1 MNTDPDLLA
10 LTRQYLAA
18 LEAGDP
24 EGNLAFFAP
33 DVVQEE
39 FPNRLV
45 PNGATRNMDQ
55 LREAALR
62 GSKAVSG
69 QQYRLLNAFAS
80 GNQVL
85 AEVQWSAT
93 INVPFGTLAPGDTMR
108 ARFAIVLE
116 FRDGKIVRQRNYDC
130 FDPF

>member
-1 MNTDPDLLA
+1 MSFDLLDI
-10 LTRQYLAA
+10 TRQYLAA

-24 EGNLAFFAP
+24 AGNLRFFAP
-33 DVVQEE
+33 EIVQQE

-45 PNGATRNMDQ
+45 PNGATRTLEQ
-55 LREAALR
+55 LKEAALR

-69 QQYRLLNAFAS
+69 QRYELLNAFAS
-80 GNQVL
+80 GDQVA

-93 INVPFGTLAPGDTMR
+93 LNVPIGNIAAGGQMR
-108 ARFAIVLE
+108 ARFAIILE
-116 FRDGKIVRQRNYDC
+116 FRAGKIVRQRNYDC